1 MLIQRLQFITNWL
14 SGEFFSNKSI
24 ENVYDTVSRDNKYD
38 RSVNFEKRTK
48 GFKRILAHVKLDKGT
63 VLDLACGTGA
73 IEVALKDRNMH
84 ILGIDNSSGML
95 EIAQRKLKRW
105 KNISFKKGNF
115 MTVDLPNNRFDL
127 ITIAHAIRFVP
138 QDSGEK
144 FAQKIYHLLKNG
156 GYFVVIVHDDNFF
169 VRSYYTLLSLLGA
182 NKKLNFP
189 FQLKNILIE
198 KLRPFFVSQEV
209 VPAHNNFFDYK
220 DIGLIFKKIDK
231 L

>member
-38 RSVNFEKRTK
+38 ASVNFEKRTN
-48 GFKRILAHVKLDKGT
+48 GFKRILARVKLDRGV

-84 ILGIDNSSGML
+84 ILGVDNSLGML
-95 EIAQRKLKRW
+95 EIAQKKLKGQ

-115 MTVDLPNNRFDL
+115 MTVDLLNNRFDL

-138 QDSGEK
+138 QDSEEK
-144 FAQKIYHLLKNG
+144 FTKKIYRLLKQD

-169 VRSYYTLLSLLGA
+169 VRSYYTLLSLLGVD
-182 NKKLNFP
+182 KKLNLS
-189 FQLKNILIE
+189 FQLKDIVAE
-198 KLRPFFVSQEV
+198 KLKPFFTLQEIA
-209 VPAHNNFFDYK
+209 PAHNNFFDYK
-220 DIGLIFKKIDK
+220 DIGLIFKKNSK